1 MHKARVRITLCYGFW
16 LWIGR
21 NQKEEL
27 RHGLDFIEKGSQK
40 INEI

>member
-1 MHKARVRITLCYGFW
+1 MLRLLALDR
-16 LWIGR
+16 
-21 NQKEEL
+21 QKPKEGL